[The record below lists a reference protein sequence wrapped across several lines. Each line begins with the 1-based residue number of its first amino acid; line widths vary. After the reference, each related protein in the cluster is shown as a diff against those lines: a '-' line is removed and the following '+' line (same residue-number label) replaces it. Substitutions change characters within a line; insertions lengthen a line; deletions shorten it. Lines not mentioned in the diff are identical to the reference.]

1 MTAALLLQIA
11 LKASIVLAAAWV
23 LTRAMTRFSAGARHL
38 VWLLALLAALAMPA
52 GTAVRPRV
60 ESGHTAFV
68 SSRSGT
74 RGRGSTN
81 RTCFG
86 YASDRE
92 RGRRCYRRRAC
103 ERYAADAGG
112 GCCIDPAPV
121 AAPQR
126 PRGGTRLGHNATLLW
141 IWGTGTLLVLLRLVA
156 GLVWAVWLTRQAR
169 PIEDPDWRDL
179 LDISCASLGLPGRVQ
194 LRTSPRTSVP
204 MATGLWRPVVMLPP
218 DSDRWSEE
226 RRRVVLQH
234 ELAHVKRGDCLGQA
248 LAQIALAFHWFNP
261 IAASGRLATTCRTG
275 ARVR

>member
-23 LTRAMTRFSAGARHL
+23 LTRAMTRFSAGARPTGSPGD
-38 VWLLALLAALAMPA
+38 AG

-68 SSRSGT
+68 SSRSST

-126 PRGGTRLGHNATLLW
+126 PRGGTRLGHNASLDMGYRDT
-141 IWGTGTLLVLLRLVA
+141 
-156 GLVWAVWLTRQAR
+156 AR
-169 PIEDPDWRDL
+169 APAACRRPRV
-179 LDISCASLGLPGRVQ
+179 GRVAH
-194 LRTSPRTSVP
+194 SPGAAHR
-204 MATGLWRPVVMLPP
+204 RP
-218 DSDRWSEE
+218 
-226 RRRVVLQH
+226 
-234 ELAHVKRGDCLGQA
+234 
-248 LAQIALAFHWFNP
+248 
-261 IAASGRLATTCRTG
+261 RLA
-275 ARVR
+275 